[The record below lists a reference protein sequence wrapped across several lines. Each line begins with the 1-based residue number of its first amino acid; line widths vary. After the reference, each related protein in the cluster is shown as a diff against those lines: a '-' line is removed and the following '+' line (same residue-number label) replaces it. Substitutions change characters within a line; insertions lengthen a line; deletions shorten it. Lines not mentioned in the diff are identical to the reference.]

1 MSQAEPTVTAP
12 SARLFDLRS
21 GGWLVLVAATLCL
34 ATVVI
39 WAIRIARQP
48 LRVGDGHDV
57 ASYRFDLTTCL
68 VPRAQI
74 VGSGLS
80 RDGLPALTSPR
91 VFTVA
96 EADAYSQELRSR
108 HQGKFLVG
116 TERVIGVVVEG
127 VARAYPL
134 RILNWHE
141 VVNDTLGGWSL
152 AVTYNPLCDSAVVFD
167 RRVGDEALEF
177 GVSGLLYNSNLL
189 LYDRRPGSR
198 GESLWSQL
206 QARAITGPAAERGR
220 TLRIVAAAVV
230 PWSAWR
236 DRHPET
242 TVLAPDPARLKAYK
256 NSYKPYFGSDQLY
269 FPVTPLPPAD
279 GPHAKTPVLAVRTT
293 GRWHAF
299 AVPEIVAQAGVGD
312 VWRRTIDGL
321 EVQFAVC
328 ADPLT
333 VWPHDADVETIYA
346 FWFAWHALHPDLALE
361 R

>member
-12 SARLFDLRS
+12 SGRLFDLRS
-21 GGWLVLVAATLCL
+21 GGWLVLVSATLCL
-34 ATVVI
+34 ATVVV
-39 WAIRIARQP
+39 WAVRIAQQP

-57 ASYRFDLTTCL
+57 ASYRFDLATCL
-68 VPRAQI
+68 VPRAQL
-74 VGSGLS
+74 VASGLS
-80 RDGLPALTSPR
+80 RDGLPALTNPR

-96 EADAYSQELRSR
+96 EAETYSQELRSR
-108 HQGKFLVG
+108 HQGKFLVD
-116 TERVIGVVVEG
+116 TERVIGVVVDG

-141 VVNDTLGGWSL
+141 VVNDTLGGRPL

-167 RRVGDEALEF
+167 RRVGDETLEF

-189 LYDRRPGSR
+189 LYDRRPHSR
-198 GESLWSQL
+198 GESLWSQV
-206 QARAITGPAAERGR
+206 QARAVTGPAAGQGR
-220 TLRIVAAAVV
+220 VLQIVAAAVL
-230 PWSAWR
+230 PWSAWQE
-236 DRHPET
+236 RHHET

-269 FPVTPLPPAD
+269 FPVTPPPPTD
-279 GPHAKTPVLAVRTT
+279 GPHIKTPVLAVRTT

-299 AVPEIVAQAGVGD
+299 AVPEIVAQAGAGG

-321 EVQFAVC
+321 DVRFAVR
-328 ADPLT
+328 ADPPT
-333 VWPHDADVETIYA
+333 VWSHDPDIETIYA
-346 FWFAWHALHPDLALE
+346 FWFAWHALHPDVALE